1 MGLRN
6 LLRRHTPA
14 EDSEPSPDTAE
25 WRAYDET
32 LAGGYVITADP
43 RLPLTTLSAHV
54 TTRSRS
60 IWLSVLPNDL
70 PAGQCYL
77 LGGPEEPTCEL
88 VQNIVVQID
97 TTTICGTDLHILKGD
112 VPAVVDGR
120 ILGHEAVGTVT
131 AVGSAVSTLAE
142 GDRVLVPAI
151 TSCGRCAYRE
161 RAMPSHC
168 QATGGIGWIF
178 GHLID
183 GTQAE
188 YARVPF
194 AETSVHK
201 VPEGVTDE
209 QVLFLADILPTGYEV
224 GVRNGG
230 VKPGDV
236 VVVVGA
242 GPVGLAAIQ
251 TASLAGAASIIALDV
266 ADSRLEHAS
275 RFGADVTINAADA
288 KAEEQ
293 VAALTDGGLGA
304 DVAIE
309 AVGTPGTFDVCTR
322 VVRPGGTI
330 ANIGVHGAPTTLH
343 LEELWIK
350 NVTITTGLVDGTTVP
365 LLLQLVR
372 AGKIAAEM
380 FGTHDFALHDMMAAY
395 DTFAEAGKHNALKVV
410 IRR

>member
-1 MGLRN
+1 MTVMVREVAVKALVYHGPGQKSWD
-6 LLRRHTPA
+6 TVPDPSPA
-14 EDSEPSPDTAE
+14 E
-25 WRAYDET
+25 
-32 LAGGYVITADP
+32 
-43 RLPLTTLSAHV
+43 
-54 TTRSRS
+54 
-60 IWLSVLPNDL
+60 
-70 PAGQCYL
+70 
-77 LGGPEEPTCEL
+77 PTD
-88 VQNIVVQID
+88 IVVQVD

-120 ILGHEAVGTVT
+120 ILGHEAVGTVV
-131 AVGSAVSTLAE
+131 AVGSAVNSLAE

-151 TSCGRCAYRE
+151 TSCGRCAYCK

-209 QVLFLADILPTGYEV
+209 RVIFLADILPTGYEV
-224 GVRNGG
+224 GVRNGR

-251 TASLAGAASIIALDV
+251 TASLAGAAKIIALEP
-266 ADSRLEHAS
+266 ADTRREHS
-275 RFGADVTINAADA
+275 LRFGADVAIDTADSD
-288 KAEEQ
+288 AEER
-293 VAALTDGGLGA
+293 VMALTDDGLGA

-309 AVGTPGTFDVCTR
+309 AVGIPATFDICTR
-322 VVRPGGTI
+322 VVRPGGVI

-343 LEELWIK
+343 LEDLWIK

-365 LLLQLVR
+365 MLLQLVR
-372 AGKIAAEM
+372 SGKIAADL

>member
-1 MGLRN
+1 MKALVYHGPGQKSWD
-6 LLRRHTPA
+6 TVADPSPA
-14 EDSEPSPDTAE
+14 E
-25 WRAYDET
+25 
-32 LAGGYVITADP
+32 
-43 RLPLTTLSAHV
+43 
-54 TTRSRS
+54 
-60 IWLSVLPNDL
+60 
-70 PAGQCYL
+70 
-77 LGGPEEPTCEL
+77 PTD
-88 VQNIVVQID
+88 IVVQID

-131 AVGSAVSTLAE
+131 AVGPAVTSLAE

-151 TSCGRCAYRE
+151 TSCGRCAYCK

-168 QATGGIGWIF
+168 QAVGGIGWIF

-251 TASLAGAASIIALDV
+251 TASLAGAASIIALEL
-266 ADSRLEHAS
+266 ADSRLEHAR
-275 RFGADVTINAADA
+275 RFGADVAINAADA
-288 KAEEQ
+288 DAEQQ
-293 VAALTDGGLGA
+293 VMGLTDGGLGA

-309 AVGTPGTFDVCTR
+309 AVGTPGTFDICTR
-322 VVRPGGTI
+322 VVRPGGVI

-372 AGKIAAEM
+372 SGKIAAEM

-410 IRR
+410 IKR

>member
-1 MGLRN
+1 MKALVYHGPGQKSWE
-6 LLRRHTPA
+6 TVPDPSPA
-14 EDSEPSPDTAE
+14 E
-25 WRAYDET
+25 
-32 LAGGYVITADP
+32 
-43 RLPLTTLSAHV
+43 
-54 TTRSRS
+54 
-60 IWLSVLPNDL
+60 
-70 PAGQCYL
+70 
-77 LGGPEEPTCEL
+77 PTD
-88 VQNIVVQID
+88 IIVQID

-112 VPAVVDGR
+112 VPAVTDDR
-120 ILGHEAVGTVT
+120 ILGHEAVGTVA
-131 AVGSAVSTLAE
+131 AVGAAVTSLAE

-151 TSCGRCAYRE
+151 TSCGRCAYCK

-209 QVLFLADILPTGYEV
+209 RVIFLADILPTGYEV
-224 GVRNGG
+224 GVRNGR

-251 TASLAGAASIIALDV
+251 TASLAGAARIIALEP
-266 ADSRLEHAS
+266 ADTRREHSR
-275 RFGADVTINAADA
+275 RFGADVAIDTADPD
-288 KAEEQ
+288 AEQQ
-293 VAALTDGGLGA
+293 VMALTDGGLGA

-309 AVGTPGTFDVCTR
+309 AVGVPATFDICTR
-322 VVRPGGTI
+322 VVRPGGVV
-330 ANIGVHGAPTTLH
+330 ANVGVHGAPTTLH
-343 LEELWIK
+343 LEDLWIK

-365 LLLQLVR
+365 MLLQLVR
-372 AGKIAAEM
+372 SGKIAADL

>member
-1 MGLRN
+1 MKALVYHGPGQKSWD
-6 LLRRHTPA
+6 TVEDPAPA
-14 EDSEPSPDTAE
+14 E
-25 WRAYDET
+25 
-32 LAGGYVITADP
+32 
-43 RLPLTTLSAHV
+43 
-54 TTRSRS
+54 
-60 IWLSVLPNDL
+60 
-70 PAGQCYL
+70 
-77 LGGPEEPTCEL
+77 PTD
-88 VQNIVVQID
+88 IVVRID

-120 ILGHEAVGTVT
+120 ILGHEAVGTV
-131 AVGSAVSTLAE
+131 AAAGSAVTSLAE

-151 TSCGRCAYRE
+151 TSCGRCAYCK

-168 QATGGIGWIF
+168 QAVGGIGWIF

-224 GVRNGG
+224 GVRNGR

-251 TASLAGAASIIALDV
+251 TASLAGAASIIALDL
-266 ADSRLEHAS
+266 AESRLEHAL
-275 RFGADVTINAADA
+275 RFGADATINAADPA
-288 KAEEQ
+288 AEER
-293 VAALTDGGLGA
+293 VASLTGAGLGA

-309 AVGTPGTFDVCTR
+309 AVGTPGTFDICTR

-365 LLLQLVR
+365 LLLQLVQS
-372 AGKIAAEM
+372 GKIAAEM
-380 FGTHDFALHDMMAAY
+380 YGTHDFALHDMMTAY

>member
-1 MGLRN
+1 MKALVYHGPGQKSWE
-6 LLRRHTPA
+6 TVPDPSPA
-14 EDSEPSPDTAE
+14 E
-25 WRAYDET
+25 
-32 LAGGYVITADP
+32 
-43 RLPLTTLSAHV
+43 
-54 TTRSRS
+54 
-60 IWLSVLPNDL
+60 
-70 PAGQCYL
+70 
-77 LGGPEEPTCEL
+77 PTD
-88 VQNIVVQID
+88 IIVQID

-112 VPAVVDGR
+112 VPAVTDGR
-120 ILGHEAVGTVT
+120 ILGHEAVGTVA
-131 AVGSAVSTLAE
+131 AVGAAVTSLAE

-151 TSCGRCAYRE
+151 TSCGRCAYCK

-209 QVLFLADILPTGYEV
+209 RVIFLADILPTGYEV
-224 GVRNGG
+224 GVRNGR

-251 TASLAGAASIIALDV
+251 TASLAGAARIIALEP
-266 ADSRLEHAS
+266 ADTRREHSR
-275 RFGADVTINAADA
+275 RFGADVAIDTADPD
-288 KAEEQ
+288 AEQQ
-293 VAALTDGGLGA
+293 VMALTDGGLGA

-309 AVGTPGTFDVCTR
+309 AVGVPATFDICTR
-322 VVRPGGTI
+322 VVRPGGVV
-330 ANIGVHGAPTTLH
+330 ANVGVHGAPTTLH
-343 LEELWIK
+343 LEDLWIK

-365 LLLQLVR
+365 MLLQLVR
-372 AGKIAAEM
+372 SGKIAADL

>member
-1 MGLRN
+1 MSQGTIRGSISVKFQAATALIVSIGRLRMKA
-6 LLRRHTPA
+6 LVYHGPGQKSWDTVPDPA
-14 EDSEPSPDTAE
+14 PT
-25 WRAYDET
+25 
-32 LAGGYVITADP
+32 DP
-43 RLPLTTLSAHV
+43 T
-54 TTRSRS
+54 
-60 IWLSVLPNDL
+60 D
-70 PAGQCYL
+70 
-77 LGGPEEPTCEL
+77 
-88 VQNIVVQID
+88 IVVQID

-131 AVGSAVSTLAE
+131 AVGAAVTTLAE

-151 TSCGRCAYRE
+151 TSCGRCAYCK

-266 ADSRLEHAS
+266 ADSRLEYAR

-288 KAEEQ
+288 NAEQQ
-293 VAALTDGGLGA
+293 VTALTDGGLGA

-309 AVGTPGTFDVCTR
+309 AVGTPGTFDICTR
-322 VVRPGGTI
+322 VVRPGGTV

-372 AGKIAAEM
+372 SGKIAAEM
-380 FGTHDFALHDMMAAY
+380 FGTHDFALQDMMAAY

-410 IRR
+410 IRK

>member
-1 MGLRN
+1 LKALVYHGPGLKSWD
-6 LLRRHTPA
+6 TVQ
-14 EDSEPSPDTAE
+14 DPSPD
-25 WRAYDET
+25 
-32 LAGGYVITADP
+32 
-43 RLPLTTLSAHV
+43 
-54 TTRSRS
+54 
-60 IWLSVLPNDL
+60 
-70 PAGQCYL
+70 
-77 LGGPEEPTCEL
+77 EPTD
-88 VQNIVVQID
+88 IVVQVD

-112 VPAVVDGR
+112 VPAVVEGR
-120 ILGHEAVGTVT
+120 ILGHEAVGTVVAT
-131 AVGSAVSTLAE
+131 GSAVRSLAE

-151 TSCGRCAYRE
+151 TSCGRCSYCK

-201 VPEGVTDE
+201 LPEGVTDE
-209 QVLFLADILPTGYEV
+209 RVLFLADILPTGYEV
-224 GVRNGG
+224 GVKNGR

-251 TASLAGAASIIALDV
+251 TASLAGAAKIIALEV
-266 ADSRLEHAS
+266 SDSRREYAR
-275 RFGADVTINAADA
+275 RFGADVVINPAEADA
-288 KAEEQ
+288 EDQ
-293 VAALTDGGLGA
+293 VAALTDAGLGA

-309 AVGTPGTFDVCTR
+309 AVGTPGTFDICTR
-322 VVRPGGTI
+322 VVRPGGVI
-330 ANIGVHGAPTTLH
+330 ANIGVHGAPTMLH
-343 LEELWIK
+343 LEDLWIK

-365 LLLQLVR
+365 MLLQLVR
-372 AGKIAAEM
+372 SGKIATDL
-380 FGTHDFALHDMMAAY
+380 FGTHDFAMHDMLAAY

>member
-1 MGLRN
+1 LKALVYHGPSQKSWD
-6 LLRRHTPA
+6 TVEDPAPA
-14 EDSEPSPDTAE
+14 E
-25 WRAYDET
+25 
-32 LAGGYVITADP
+32 
-43 RLPLTTLSAHV
+43 
-54 TTRSRS
+54 
-60 IWLSVLPNDL
+60 
-70 PAGQCYL
+70 
-77 LGGPEEPTCEL
+77 PTD
-88 VQNIVVQID
+88 IVVRID

-120 ILGHEAVGTVT
+120 ILGHEAVGTV
-131 AVGSAVSTLAE
+131 AAAGSAVTSLAE

-151 TSCGRCAYRE
+151 TSCGRCAYCK

-168 QATGGIGWIF
+168 QAVGGIGWIF

-224 GVRNGG
+224 GVRNGR

-251 TASLAGAASIIALDV
+251 TASLAGAASIIALDL
-266 ADSRLEHAS
+266 AESRLEHAL
-275 RFGADVTINAADA
+275 RFGADATINAADPA
-288 KAEEQ
+288 AEER
-293 VAALTDGGLGA
+293 VASLTGAGLGA

-322 VVRPGGTI
+322 VVRPGGVI

-365 LLLQLVR
+365 LLLQLVQS
-372 AGKIAAEM
+372 GKIAAEM
-380 FGTHDFALHDMMAAY
+380 YGTHDFALHDMMTAY

>member
-1 MGLRN
+1 VSQWTLPGHIRVGFQAVIALIVMLPEVALKALVYHGPGQKSWD
-6 LLRRHTPA
+6 TVA
-14 EDSEPSPDTAE
+14 DPSP
-25 WRAYDET
+25 
-32 LAGGYVITADP
+32 ADP
-43 RLPLTTLSAHV
+43 T
-54 TTRSRS
+54 
-60 IWLSVLPNDL
+60 D
-70 PAGQCYL
+70 
-77 LGGPEEPTCEL
+77 
-88 VQNIVVQID
+88 IVVQVD

-120 ILGHEAVGTVT
+120 ILGHEAVGTVK
-131 AVGSAVSTLAE
+131 AVGSAVTSLAE

-151 TSCGRCAYRE
+151 TSCGRCAYCK

-168 QATGGIGWIF
+168 QAAGGIGWIF

-224 GVRNGG
+224 GVRNGQ

-251 TASLAGAASIIALDV
+251 TAALTGAASIIALEP
-266 ADSRLEHAS
+266 AQSRREHAL
-275 RFGADVTINAADA
+275 RFGADVAINPADA
-288 KAEEQ
+288 DAEQQ
-293 VAALTDGGLGA
+293 VAALTGGGLGA

-309 AVGTPGTFDVCTR
+309 AVGTPGTFDICTR
-322 VVRPGGTI
+322 VVRPGGVI

-372 AGKIAAEM
+372 SGKIAAELY
-380 FGTHDFALHDMMAAY
+380 GTHDFALNEMMAAY
-395 DTFAEAGKHNALKVV
+395 ETFAEAGRHNALKVV
-410 IRR
+410 IKR

>member
-1 MGLRN
+1 MKALVYHG
-6 LLRRHTPA
+6 PGQK
-14 EDSEPSPDTAE
+14 SWDT
-25 WRAYDET
+25 
-32 LAGGYVITADP
+32 VADP
-43 RLPLTTLSAHV
+43 KPV
-54 TTRSRS
+54 
-60 IWLSVLPNDL
+60 D
-70 PAGQCYL
+70 
-77 LGGPEEPTCEL
+77 PTD
-88 VQNIVVQID
+88 IVVQID

-112 VPAVVDGR
+112 VPTVEPGR
-120 ILGHEAVGTVT
+120 ILGHEAVGTVV
-131 AVGSAVSTLAE
+131 AVGSAVSSLAAD
-142 GDRVLVPAI
+142 DRVLVPAI
-151 TSCGRCAYRE
+151 TSCGRCAYCK

-178 GHLID
+178 GHLVD

-201 VPEGVTDE
+201 VPEDVTDE

-224 GVRNGG
+224 GVRNGR

-236 VVVVGA
+236 VLVVGA

-251 TASLAGAASIIALDV
+251 TAALSGAARIIAVD
-266 ADSRLEHAS
+266 AAESRLDHAR
-275 RFGADVTINAADA
+275 RFGADETIRAGDDA
-288 KAEEQ
+288 EARIA
-293 VAALTDGGLGA
+293 VLTDGGLGV

-309 AVGTPGTFDVCTR
+309 AVGVPETFDLCTR
-322 VVRPGGTI
+322 AVRPGGVV

-343 LEELWIK
+343 LEDLWIK

-365 LLLQLVR
+365 MLLSLVR
-372 AGKIAAEM
+372 SGKIKAELL
-380 FGTHDFALHDMMAAY
+380 GTHDFGLDDMLAAY

>member
-1 MGLRN
+1 MKALVYHGPGQKSWETVPDP
-6 LLRRHTPA
+6 TPA
-14 EDSEPSPDTAE
+14 E
-25 WRAYDET
+25 
-32 LAGGYVITADP
+32 
-43 RLPLTTLSAHV
+43 
-54 TTRSRS
+54 
-60 IWLSVLPNDL
+60 
-70 PAGQCYL
+70 
-77 LGGPEEPTCEL
+77 PTD
-88 VQNIVVQID
+88 IIVQID

-112 VPAVVDGR
+112 VPAVTDGR
-120 ILGHEAVGTVT
+120 ILGHEAVGTVA
-131 AVGSAVSTLAE
+131 AVGAAVTSLAE

-151 TSCGRCAYRE
+151 TSCGRCAYCK

-209 QVLFLADILPTGYEV
+209 RVIFLADILPTGYEV
-224 GVRNGG
+224 GVRNGR

-251 TASLAGAASIIALDV
+251 TASLAGAARIIALEP
-266 ADSRLEHAS
+266 ADTRREHSR
-275 RFGADVTINAADA
+275 RFGADVAIDTADPD
-288 KAEEQ
+288 AEQQ
-293 VAALTDGGLGA
+293 VMALTDGGLGA

-309 AVGTPGTFDVCTR
+309 AVGVPATFDICTR
-322 VVRPGGTI
+322 VVRPGGVV
-330 ANIGVHGAPTTLH
+330 ANVGVHGAPTTLH
-343 LEELWIK
+343 LEDLWIK

-365 LLLQLVR
+365 MLLQLVR
-372 AGKIAAEM
+372 SGKIAADL